1 MKEFKWP
8 RILVWEHMEIVLYV
22 YRAFNIFQVDQY
34 FTIYRLFLK
43 FEHFSWKC
51 YATIFEIRRYQ
62 LPFKWLK
69 VPGTTP
75 YWKICVYHN
84 FFSLFS
90 ADPPEY
96 NKLYGIPAATFLG
109 LYGYSA
115 FQDTFHDIHQMTYLA
130 SGLCCVGALS
140 GLSSQVTAR
149 VGKYW
154 IF

>member
-84 FFSLFS
+84 FFSLFFS
-90 ADPPEY
+90 WSTRIQQIVWNPSSD
-96 NKLYGIPAATFLG
+96 IPRFVRILCFSRHIPRHPSDDIFSFWSVLCRCFIWVVVT
-109 LYGYSA
+109 GYCS
-115 FQDTFHDIHQMTYLA
+115 
-130 SGLCCVGALS
+130 SG
-140 GLSSQVTAR
+140 
-149 VGKYW
+149 
-154 IF
+154 